1 MNAVETADRGVK
13 VSRLGSMWAF
23 VLEAKAELYK
33 ITWPSVPELKRA
45 TIAIVILSVVL
56 GVSIGL
62 LDKVLTWLLVDG
74 VAQLTR

>member
-1 MNAVETADRGVK
+1 MNAVETADQGGK
-13 VSRLGSMWAF
+13 ESRLASTWAF
-23 VLEAKAELYK
+23 LLEAKAELYK
-33 ITWPSVPELKRA
+33 ITWPSTPELKRA

>member
-1 MNAVETADRGVK
+1 VNAVETADQGGK
-13 VSRLGSMWAF
+13 VSRLASFWEF
-23 VLEAKAELYK
+23 LLEAKAELFK
-33 ITWPSVPELKRA
+33 ITWPSQPELKRA

>member
-1 MNAVETADRGVK
+1 VNAVETAGQGGK
-13 VSRLGSMWAF
+13 VSRVGAMWAF
-23 VLEAKAELYK
+23 LLEAKAELYK
-33 ITWPSVPELKRA
+33 ITWPTQPELKRA

-56 GVSIGL
+56 GISIGL

>member
-1 MNAVETADRGVK
+1 MNAVETAEQGGK
-13 VSRLGSMWAF
+13 VSRVEAMWAF
-23 VLEAKAELYK
+23 LLDAKAELYK
-33 ITWPSVPELKRA
+33 ITWPSQPELKRA

-56 GVSIGL
+56 GISIGL